1 MNRTLSFY
9 IRSFFG
15 RIIRSFCNAG
25 FGEIKPCLGVR
36 YYNFLGFG
44 ACAWD
49 RNGELMVQSVSR
61 TVTKREFPSA

>member
-9 IRSFFG
+9 VRSFFG

-25 FGEIKPCLGVR
+25 FGEMKPSLDI
-36 YYNFLGFG
+36 YYYKFLGFG